1 MRNGSSRR
9 RGAVAVALIG
19 GLVLALTAPASSAQV
34 QVQVQVL
41 EFPGPY
47 SREVDLGKAGFGT
60 GDEIF
65 EIHDLL
71 DATDESVA
79 LGQAITKITVVRLH
93 KKGQDFTFI
102 LDCTVQL
109 PGGDIVFY
117 GGARFSELFGPDGLV
132 FPVIGGTGPYAAA
145 GGTVTIVPADVA
157 GQDGAKFTFDLT

>member
-71 DATDESVA
+71 DATDETVA
-79 LGQAITKITVVRLH
+79 LG
-93 KKGQDFTFI
+93 
-102 LDCTVQL
+102 
-109 PGGDIVFY
+109 
-117 GGARFSELFGPDGLV
+117 
-132 FPVIGGTGPYAAA
+132 
-145 GGTVTIVPADVA
+145 
-157 GQDGAKFTFDLT
+157 